1 MFDKVLWIVNWNWK
15 RQYCVERSAEDKK
28 TMLKWT
34 TGAKKPIDLHQ
45 LSIEPFT
52 GQVILFQKYNKKKLM
67 WFAQRRNSERRKNW
81 PISSDLM
88 FDLVTE
94 FIKQLNLRN
103 NVNEKL
109 KLNTSAKHQPN
120 FWGIKI
126 FETKKKQL
134 NQIAR
139 NYLFVRFR
147 FGRDIE

>member
-1 MFDKVLWIVNWNWK
+1 
-15 RQYCVERSAEDKK
+15 
-28 TMLKWT
+28 MLKWT

-45 LSIEPFT
+45 LSIGPFT

-126 FETKKKQL
+126 FETKKKTVKSNCPELFICSLSFWSRHWIKIQTT
-134 NQIAR
+134 
-139 NYLFVRFR
+139 NY
-147 FGRDIE
+147 